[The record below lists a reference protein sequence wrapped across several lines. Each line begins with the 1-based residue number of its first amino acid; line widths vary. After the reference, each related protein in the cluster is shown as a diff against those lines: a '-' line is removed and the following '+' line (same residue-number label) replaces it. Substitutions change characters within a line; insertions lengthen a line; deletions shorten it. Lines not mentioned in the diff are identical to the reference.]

1 MQVAYWASF
10 CAVMSYA
17 TVFLLSLG
25 YSSAAAG
32 AIIAAGNLTGI
43 LFQPLCAGLVPRAG
57 SARAVVLG
65 MALALAAL
73 AGALCLVNGQA
84 PVCAALIVLMYGL
97 LYTMQGLLNA
107 IAMELLNAGRRLDFG
122 FARGMGSFGYAV
134 CSWAVGAFTAARG
147 VGVMPLV
154 HLVLL
159 AALGLSLLLLPGAN
173 GQVVHRTAHRE
184 QGPLAVLKSDRAF
197 RPVLASCIG
206 LFMGYNLNITYMIQT
221 VTARGGTSGDMGA
234 VFAIAAA
241 LELPA
246 MTLAGRLLRSRSAG
260 TLMFCSGLGL
270 TAKSLVIALSGG
282 LAGVYAAQ
290 FLQPLGYALVI
301 PCTVYYANR
310 AFPPHRRLAG
320 QTLMVAASTLGTVLS
335 AALGGVLIDALGV
348 RAMLLFAAAI
358 SAAGTLGLFFFAR
371 GRAEP
376 LEG

>member
-1 MQVAYWASF
+1 
-10 CAVMSYA
+10 MSYA

-32 AIIAAGNLTGI
+32 AIIAAGNLAGI

-107 IAMELLNAGRRLDFG
+107 IAMELSNAGRRLDFG

-159 AALGLSLLLLPGAN
+159 AALGLSLLLLPGAT

-260 TLMFCSGLGL
+260 TPDVLFR
-270 TAKSLVIALSGG
+270 
-282 LAGVYAAQ
+282 AGAHGQKPCHCPFGRPCGVVCGP

>member
-1 MQVAYWASF
+1 
-10 CAVMSYA
+10 MSYA

-32 AIIAAGNLTGI
+32 AIIAAGNLAGI

-107 IAMELLNAGRRLDFG
+107 IAMELSNAGRRLDFG

-282 LAGVYAAQ
+282 LAWVYAAQ

-348 RAMLLFAAAI
+348 RAMLLFAVAI

>member
-1 MQVAYWASF
+1 
-10 CAVMSYA
+10 MSYA

-32 AIIAAGNLTGI
+32 AIIAAGNLAGI

-107 IAMELLNAGRRLDFG
+107 IAMELSNAGRRLDFG
-122 FARGMGSFGYAV
+122 F
-134 CSWAVGAFTAARG
+134 ARG

-246 MTLAGRLLRSRSAG
+246 MTLAGRLLRGRSAG

-282 LAGVYAAQ
+282 LAGLYAAQ

>member
-32 AIIAAGNLTGI
+32 AIIAAGNLAGI

-107 IAMELLNAGRRLDFG
+107 IAMELSNAGRRLDFG

-134 CSWAVGAFTAARG
+134 CAWAVGAFTAARG

-320 QTLMVAASTLGTVLS
+320 QTLMVAASTLG
-335 AALGGVLIDALGV
+335 GVLIDALGV

>member
-1 MQVAYWASF
+1 M
-10 CAVMSYA
+10 
-17 TVFLLSLG
+17 L
-25 YSSAAAG
+25 
-32 AIIAAGNLTGI
+32 
-43 LFQPLCAGLVPRAG
+43 
-57 SARAVVLG
+57 
-65 MALALAAL
+65 
-73 AGALCLVNGQA
+73 
-84 PVCAALIVLMYGL
+84 
-97 LYTMQGLLNA
+97 
-107 IAMELLNAGRRLDFG
+107 
-122 FARGMGSFGYAV
+122 
-134 CSWAVGAFTAARG
+134 
-147 VGVMPLV
+147 
-154 HLVLL
+154 LL
-159 AALGLSLLLLPGAN
+159 AALGLSLLLLPGAT
-173 GQVVHRTAHRE
+173 GQVVYRTAHRK

-234 VFAIAAA
+234 VFCHCAA

-270 TAKSLVIALSGG
+270 TAKKPCHCPFGRPCVGNMP
-282 LAGVYAAQ
+282 AQ

-335 AALGGVLIDALGV
+335 AGAGGVLIDALGV

-371 GRAEP
+371 RPCRTPGGLTVFGAQMKTERISEFFQKIFRFLSFFGAAFFRFP
-376 LEG
+376 V